1 MVSSYV
7 AGLLLS
13 VRLAPFAQ
21 ELRSL
26 DFTNHT
32 ACLLYIT
39 YNELGPLHVRSHSHT
54 LRYIALTFFLRFFS
68 PPRRDI

>member
-39 YNELGPLHVRSHSHT
+39 YNELGYGIEIPQSV
-54 LRYIALTFFLRFFS
+54 
-68 PPRRDI
+68 